1 MKPIIALSFIAA
13 GAVALS
19 GCNDPKDASESN
31 FKTAAQ
37 QYLDTTYPECY
48 FKVNFPVNQTRFV
61 YDKSSGKANS
71 DDALHLLAQKGLL
84 EEKELSRTHTDKRAF
99 IEEHDAIESEFT
111 LTEEGKKYY
120 KSNVSKNMFTNKD
133 VGGFCFGKAKVE
145 TITNFT
151 EPSDAMGQ
159 KISRV
164 NYTYTVTDIPEWAK
178 SDDIIAAS
186 SKLKEDVASVQNPV
200 SAKAVFVLTNKGWMH
215 ERLFNKR

>member
-1 MKPIIALSFIAA
+1 MKPIIALSVIAA
-13 GAVALS
+13 GALALS

-31 FKTAAQ
+31 FKAASQ
-37 QYLDTTYPECY
+37 QYLDTVYPHCY
-48 FKVNFPVNQTRFV
+48 VQMAMPVKKTRNV
-61 YDKSSGKANS
+61 YEKKEDQNAS
-71 DDALHLLAQKGLL
+71 DNALHILATKGLL
-84 EEKELSRTHTDKRAF
+84 DEKEISRKHYEKSYFSGA
-99 IEEHDAIESEFT
+99 HDAVETEYS
-111 LTEEGKKYY
+111 LTEEGKKYF
-120 KSNVSKNMFTNKD
+120 KPNISKTFGGD
-133 VGGFCFGKAKVE
+133 DIGGFCFGKAKVE

>member
-1 MKPIIALSFIAA
+1 MKAIVALSFIVA
-13 GAVALS
+13 GAIALS

-31 FKTAAQ
+31 FKAAAQ

-48 FKVNFPVNQTRFV
+48 FKVNFPFKTDGFDFGNTRAV
-61 YDKSSGKANS
+61 LKA
-71 DDALHLLAQKGLL
+71 LAAKGLL
-84 EEKELSRTHTDKRAF
+84 TETEISRKHYEKSWGSEAHDVVVNNYALTD
-99 IEEHDAIESEFT
+99 
-111 LTEEGKKYY
+111 EGKKYY
-120 KSNVSKNMFTNKD
+120 KAGTKTNALGKET
-133 VGGFCFGKAKVE
+133 GGFCFGKAKVE

-186 SKLKEDVASVQNPV
+186 TKLKEDVASEQNPV
-200 SAKAVFVLTNKGWMH
+200 SAKGVFVLTNKGWMH
-215 ERLFNKR
+215 ERLFSKR